1 VLSAMA
7 DEGILG
13 GIALSSLVG
22 ESDPAL
28 EGDTTNVMIVAVTER
43 RTRDEIDR
51 YVAVLGKVLS

>member
-1 VLSAMA
+1 
-7 DEGILG
+7 
-13 GIALSSLVG
+13 VG